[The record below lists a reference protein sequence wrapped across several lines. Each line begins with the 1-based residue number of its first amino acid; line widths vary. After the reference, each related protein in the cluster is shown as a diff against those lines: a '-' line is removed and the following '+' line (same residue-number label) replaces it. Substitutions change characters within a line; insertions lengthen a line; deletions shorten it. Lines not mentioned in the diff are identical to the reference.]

1 MPLNILIRSISI
13 FLSVD
18 FIFGSIDHIV
28 INLFWMTKIGLWRV
42 VAEILRIGTIS
53 IAGEGEV

>member
-42 VAEILRIGTIS
+42 IAEILRIGTIS

>member
-13 FLSVD
+13 FFSVD

-42 VAEILRIGTIS
+42 VAKILRIGTIS